1 MQLMI
6 CHNSQVIFHT
16 TFRILRR
23 QDDKFFFFF
32 DKPVY
37 YLPATVGPRLLWA
50 RRRARRRRSHHPAQD
65 ALRRI
70 RCSSPTG
77 AHPACRC
84 KSSGLRPRKWGKE
97 REGGRGGLI
106 WGPASRR
113 AGSGCRIA
121 SARGRR
127 PPTTA
132 PRWRRRAGSRRS
144 SAPRACSPWRP
155 EQAAPPLAERLGRL
169 ASSFELA
176 GRWYY

>member
-1 MQLMI
+1 MTNPCITWQPPSALGFFGQDEELGDAGAI
-6 CHNSQVIFHT
+6 IQHKTPFAGFAVV
-16 TFRILRR
+16 RR
-23 QDDKFFFFF
+23 QEHT
-32 DKPVY
+32 
-37 YLPATVGPRLLWA
+37 LPAAASLQG
-50 RRRARRRRSHHPAQD
+50 
-65 ALRRI
+65 
-70 RCSSPTG
+70 
-77 AHPACRC
+77 
-84 KSSGLRPRKWGKE
+84 SGQGNEGKE
-97 REGGRGGLI
+97 RGGGRGGLI

-176 GRWYY
+176 GRWYYQVRKWAGPHSLQKLAIFSTGPG

>member
-1 MQLMI
+1 M
-6 CHNSQVIFHT
+6 
-16 TFRILRR
+16 
-23 QDDKFFFFF
+23 
-32 DKPVY
+32 Y

-155 EQAAPPLAERLGRL
+155 EQAAPPQGEVGGLGL
-169 ASSFELA
+169 LQAVSNALGA
-176 GRWYY
+176 GIIKFVNGLDRAVYKNWPPKLTWKRWAAREEMG